1 MSVLTVAQ
9 TDFKVLE
16 AGYSFAVKAG
26 TSGLLETGGVATGG
40 GGGGAVV
47 LAGLLLLPP
56 PPQAVRNA
64 QLAADTKSNLIEF
77 LIIAPYTFFPE
88 FKMNDEKTQKQRQV

>member
-1 MSVLTVAQ
+1 MSVRTVAQ
-9 TDFKVLE
+9 TDFSVLE

-26 TSGLLETGGVATGG
+26 TSGLLETGGVATG

>member
-26 TSGLLETGGVATGG
+26 TSGLLETGGVAIG

-64 QLAADTKSNLIEF
+64 QLAAETKSNLIEF

-88 FKMNDEKTQKQRQV
+88 FEMNGEKTQKQSQV

>member
-40 GGGGAVV
+40 GGGAVV

-64 QLAADTKSNLIEF
+64 QLAAHTKNNLIEF